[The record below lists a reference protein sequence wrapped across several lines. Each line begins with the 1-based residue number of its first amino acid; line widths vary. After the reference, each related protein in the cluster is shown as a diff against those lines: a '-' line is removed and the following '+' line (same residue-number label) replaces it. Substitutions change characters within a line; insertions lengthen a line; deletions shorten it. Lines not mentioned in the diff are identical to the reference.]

1 MCGIAG
7 IIAGKARGFAR
18 IEAVRAM
25 NEVQRHRGPDGEGSW
40 LSPDGSV
47 AFGHRRLS
55 IVDLSE
61 GGKQPMALP
70 ERRLVITFNGEIY
83 NHVELRERLRGL
95 GHRFHTSSDTEVLLA
110 AYAQWGGEC
119 LSELNGM
126 FAFAIWDDERR
137 VLFCARD
144 RFGEKPFQYALTEG
158 FFAFAS
164 EASALALLEGVDL
177 SVDDAVLARG
187 ATRGMT
193 WIDAHERTL
202 LRGVRQLLPGHAM
215 EVRIDGDRPEIAR
228 IFSYW
233 SADPAARRPYGD
245 ERPAEAARRFLD
257 LLTDSVR
264 LRLRADVPV
273 GSCLSGGLDSSTLV
287 SLIRRLEPAADL
299 RTFTGRFPG
308 DPLDEGR
315 YAQMVVEASRTTP
328 AEVEPS
334 AERFEREAA
343 DVYRHAEHPIGGMS
357 QFAQWCVF
365 HLARTRGVTVLLDG
379 QGSDEQLGGYG
390 STIIASFL
398 HQLAAERRPQAFLR
412 ERRAWAKAYPTFFSW
427 PRLLLNETPLAR
439 LRPLLRSS
447 TNRSTL
453 ALPDLFSRDFLAA
466 ANPASL
472 PEPLPGEPGEPGER
486 HALSRT
492 LWLLSFRT
500 MLQSLLRFGD
510 RLSMAHSREV
520 RLPFC
525 DHRLAEYLFSLPPE
539 LLVGDGQVK
548 RVLRLAIR
556 GLVPDAIVGR
566 PKQGFVPPQ
575 QSWLVGPLQ
584 GWIHGLCEDAG
595 PLGDHLDLPRIRGI
609 VSADEAS
616 RRRDIELVWD
626 SANLLAWGRYS
637 LDPLRRAPKQAATSR
652 TLDRA
657 SEAVSPRP
665 LPSSWKGPS

>member
-7 IIAGKARGFAR
+7 IIAGKAGGYAR
-18 IEAVRAM
+18 LEAVLAM
-25 NEVQRHRGPDGEGSW
+25 NEVQHHRGPDGDGSW
-40 LSPDGSV
+40 LSPDGTV
-47 AFGHRRLS
+47 ALGHRRLS

-61 GGKQPMALP
+61 GGKQPMALAG
-70 ERRLVITFNGEIY
+70 RRLIITFNGEIY

-95 GHRFHTSSDTEVLLA
+95 GQRFETSSDTEVLLA
-110 AYAQWGGEC
+110 AYAVWGSDC
-119 LSELNGM
+119 LHELNGM
-126 FAFAIWDDERR
+126 FAFALWDDERR

-144 RFGEKPFQYALTEG
+144 RFGEKPFQYALTER

-164 EASALALLEGVDL
+164 ESKALALLEGVDL
-177 SVDDAVLARG
+177 GIDDAVLAQG

-202 LRGVRQLLPGHAM
+202 LRGIRQLLPGHAM
-215 EVRIDGDRPEIAR
+215 ELRLDGDRPEITR
-228 IFSYW
+228 LYCYW
-233 SADPAARRPYGD
+233 SADPSARRPYGD
-245 ERPAEAARRFLD
+245 ERPDEAARRLLD

-273 GSCLSGGLDSSTLV
+273 GSCLSGGLDSSTIV
-287 SLIRRLEPAADL
+287 ALIRKLEPGADL

-308 DPLDEGR
+308 DPMDEGR
-315 YAQMVVEASRTTP
+315 YADMVVAASRTSP

-334 AERFEREAA
+334 AERFERE
-343 DVYRHAEHPIGGMS
+343 VGELYRHAELPIGGMS

-365 HLARTRGVTVLLDG
+365 HLAKTRGVTVLLDG

-390 STIIASFL
+390 STIISAFLAGLRAEHRPGAFL
-398 HQLAAERRPQAFLR
+398 H
-412 ERRAWAKAYPTFFSW
+412 ERRAWAKSYPTFFSW

-439 LRPLLRSS
+439 LRPLLRSR
-447 TNRSTL
+447 TNRATL
-453 ALPDLFSRDFLAA
+453 ALPDLFDPRFLEAA
-466 ANPASL
+466 SADAL
-472 PEPLPGEPGEPGER
+472 PEPLPAEPGAR

-500 MLQSLLRFGD
+500 MLSSLLRFGD

-525 DHRLAEYLFSLPPE
+525 DHRIAEYLFALPPE
-539 LLVGDGQVK
+539 LLVGEGQVK

-556 GLVPDAIVGR
+556 GVVPEAIVGR

-575 QSWLVGPLQ
+575 QNWLVGPLQ
-584 GWIHGLCEDAG
+584 GWIHGLAEDAG
-595 PLGDHLDLPRIRGI
+595 PLGAALDLGRIRSI
-609 VSADEAS
+609 VRADEPA

-637 LDPLRRAPKQAATSR
+637 LDPLRRSPKQPATASSR
-652 TLDRA
+652 SADRA
-657 SEAVSPRP
+657 FEAAPPRP
-665 LPSSWKGPS
+665 LSSWKGPS